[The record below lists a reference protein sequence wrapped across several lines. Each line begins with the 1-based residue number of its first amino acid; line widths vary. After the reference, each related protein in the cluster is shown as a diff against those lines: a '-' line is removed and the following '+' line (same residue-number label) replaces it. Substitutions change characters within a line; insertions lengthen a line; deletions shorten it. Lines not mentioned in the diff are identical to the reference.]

1 MWMGRVNVVF
11 IIIFL
16 SYEELFFKE
25 SVGVIEWSFQGISQ
39 RKLMDEDS
47 IVLVCTYLFISPR
60 KAIGSI
66 WSHYFPTGEKK
77 ERLQSI
83 LSLHD

>member
-1 MWMGRVNVVF
+1 MWTGRVNVKY

-25 SVGVIEWSFQGISQ
+25 SIDVTEQNFQGISQ
-39 RKLMDEDS
+39 IKLMDEDS
-47 IVLVCTYLFISPR
+47 IVLFCTYLSLNPR

-66 WSHYFPTGEKK
+66 WSYYIPIGEKK